1 MKIKILR
8 STVCGGEVV
17 EAGQIVEAS
26 ERDAA
31 LLIVL
36 GKAIPVKDNGE
47 KRTIEAPENT
57 ELPRGQKRSK

>member
-8 STVCGGEVV
+8 STVCGGEAV
-17 EAGQIVEAS
+17 EAGQIVEAG
-26 ERDAA
+26 ERDAV
-31 LLIVL
+31 LLIAL
-36 GKAIPVKDNGE
+36 GKAIPVKDDGE

>member
-8 STVCGGEVV
+8 STVCCGNVV
-17 EAGQIVEAS
+17 EAGQVIDVNEL
-26 ERDAA
+26 DAR
-31 LLIVL
+31 LLIAI
-36 GKAIPVKDNGE
+36 GKAVPVKDEGN

>member
-26 ERDAA
+26 EHDSQ
-31 LLIVL
+31 LLIAL
-36 GKAIPVKDNGE
+36 GKAVPAKNNGE
-47 KRTIEAPENT
+47 KRTTEAPENT